1 MESSLAISL
10 STFISA
16 HFWRFAISVRDYY
29 ISIRGKREVRT
40 SWRNNLFH
48 LYLPKILRESIPF
61 RPLREKKNWTELLRN
76 SRAYI
81 SSQRNSL
88 IEVYSDPRE
97 EIGKPQARNR
107 FVRIGIRSSH
117 SMHRRSQTF
126 TLASK
131 ILPKFSHRINV
142 DAMNY
147 KRLQRFRRI
156 IGGDAPLIIESTYR
170 SQQSCAPSSIF
181 ISIQWYIFAVN
192 EGSSRQVL
200 IERAASAWT
209 SSVFPDVYET
219 SEVRLRNVRNR
230 ERGLEVTF
238 WFV

>member
-1 MESSLAISL
+1 
-10 STFISA
+10 
-16 HFWRFAISVRDYY
+16 
-29 ISIRGKREVRT
+29 
-40 SWRNNLFH
+40 
-48 LYLPKILRESIPF
+48 
-61 RPLREKKNWTELLRN
+61 
-76 SRAYI
+76 
-81 SSQRNSL
+81 
-88 IEVYSDPRE
+88 
-97 EIGKPQARNR
+97 
-107 FVRIGIRSSH
+107 
-117 SMHRRSQTF
+117 MHRRSQTF

-181 ISIQWYIFAVN
+181 ISIQWYIFAVD

-219 SEVRLRNVRNR
+219 SEVRLRNVRTEKEVSR
-230 ERGLEVTF
+230 WRFDSCKGECGEMLGGGSRSFGILKGLEEISTGRWQMLKF
-238 WFV
+238 RSDK

>member
-1 MESSLAISL
+1 M
-10 STFISA
+10 
-16 HFWRFAISVRDYY
+16 
-29 ISIRGKREVRT
+29 
-40 SWRNNLFH
+40 
-48 LYLPKILRESIPF
+48 
-61 RPLREKKNWTELLRN
+61 RN

-88 IEVYSDPRE
+88 IEVYSDARE

-170 SQQSCAPSSIF
+170 NQQSCAPSSIF
-181 ISIQWYIFAVN
+181 ISIQWYIFAVD

-209 SSVFPDVYET
+209 SSMFPDVYET

-230 ERGLEVTF
+230 EKGLEATVTF
-238 WFV
+238 